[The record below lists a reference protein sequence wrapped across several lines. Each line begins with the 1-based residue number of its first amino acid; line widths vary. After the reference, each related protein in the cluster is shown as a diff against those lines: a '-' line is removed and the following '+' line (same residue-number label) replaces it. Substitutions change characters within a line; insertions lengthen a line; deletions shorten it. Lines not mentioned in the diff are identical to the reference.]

1 MEHLATVTLD
11 TMFANFPLE
20 LESCSSLDSFED
32 AQVEPLSGAVKPADR
47 KACSSSC
54 QRLPTEA
61 PRPPAVPTVAW
72 EDDSTEKHT
81 QGRKSKKESI
91 QTQEETQV
99 CAFVPEDP
107 SQELPHTSG
116 VDPTGTDPRESEP
129 TDKKGTKWRKFL
141 AGLRRAWKSIKGSFQ
156 TQEETQ
162 VCAFVPEDPSQ
173 ELPHTSGVDPTGTD
187 PQESEPTDR
196 SFESLYDV
204 VKKLKSR
211 RGVSYHLGFRNSDDK
226 RVLIK
231 FIKKNRPEKLV
242 ELPGYSNPLS
252 QEAAAML
259 MVQKPP
265 TSEHLV
271 QLYDHFV
278 MEDQDILIMEYPRSY
293 ISLFDYVQRNSS
305 NLTETEVKLI
315 IQGLIVAL
323 HHCMSRG
330 VYRRT
335 HMKNIL
341 VHTNT
346 LHVKLMDFGGALLV
360 EERRDDEPLL
370 ISAIRKYAEWAT
382 TEDLRILLDL
392 MVPRITRCF
401 WMRPRVSKECLDL
414 LEHLHD
420 VKSRMTLQAMLK
432 HDWFKRKTEA

>member
-54 QRLPTEA
+54 QQLPTEA

-129 TDKKGTKWRKFL
+129 TD
-141 AGLRRAWKSIKGSFQ
+141 
-156 TQEETQ
+156 
-162 VCAFVPEDPSQ
+162 
-173 ELPHTSGVDPTGTD
+173 
-187 PQESEPTDR
+187 R

-204 VKKLKSR
+204 GLKLKSR

-252 QEAAAML
+252 KEAAAML

-330 VYRRT
+330 VYRR
-335 HMKNIL
+335 HAYEKHPCPHKNPACKADGL
-341 VHTNT
+341 W
-346 LHVKLMDFGGALLV
+346 
-360 EERRDDEPLL
+360 RRT
-370 ISAIRKYAEWAT
+370 ARRRK
-382 TEDLRILLDL
+382 
-392 MVPRITRCF
+392 TRC
-401 WMRPRVSKECLDL
+401 
-414 LEHLHD
+414 
-420 VKSRMTLQAMLK
+420 
-432 HDWFKRKTEA
+432 

>member
-54 QRLPTEA
+54 QQLPTEA

-116 VDPTGTDPRESEP
+116 VDPTGTDPR
-129 TDKKGTKWRKFL
+129 
-141 AGLRRAWKSIKGSFQ
+141 
-156 TQEETQ
+156 
-162 VCAFVPEDPSQ
+162 
-173 ELPHTSGVDPTGTD
+173 
-187 PQESEPTDR
+187 ESEPTDR

-360 EERRDDEPLL
+360 EERREDEPLL

-392 MVPRITRCF
+392 LVPRISRCF

>member
-54 QRLPTEA
+54 QQLPTEA

-72 EDDSTEKHT
+72 EDDSTEKRT

-107 SQELPHTSG
+107 SQELPHTSR

-129 TDKKGTKWRKFL
+129 TD
-141 AGLRRAWKSIKGSFQ
+141 
-156 TQEETQ
+156 
-162 VCAFVPEDPSQ
+162 
-173 ELPHTSGVDPTGTD
+173 
-187 PQESEPTDR
+187 R

-204 VKKLKSR
+204 GLKLKSR

-252 QEAAAML
+252 KEAAAML

-341 VHTNT
+341 VHTKT

-360 EERRDDEPLL
+360 EERRDAEPLL

-392 MVPRITRCF
+392 MVPRISRCF

>member
-54 QRLPTEA
+54 QQLPTEA

-72 EDDSTEKHT
+72 EDDSTALSHSDCLQKSTHKGGSLRKNPSKPRKKPKCVLLCLRIHRRSFHT
-81 QGRKSKKESI
+81 HPAWIRQ
-91 QTQEETQV
+91 
-99 CAFVPEDP
+99 
-107 SQELPHTSG
+107 
-116 VDPTGTDPRESEP
+116 GTDPRESEP
-129 TDKKGTKWRKFL
+129 TDQKRTKWRKFL

-330 VYRRT
+330 VYR
-335 HMKNIL
+335 
-341 VHTNT
+341 
-346 LHVKLMDFGGALLV
+346 A
-360 EERRDDEPLL
+360 
-370 ISAIRKYAEWAT
+370 
-382 TEDLRILLDL
+382 RI
-392 MVPRITRCF
+392 
-401 WMRPRVSKECLDL
+401 
-414 LEHLHD
+414 
-420 VKSRMTLQAMLK
+420 
-432 HDWFKRKTEA
+432 

>member
-11 TMFANFPLE
+11 TMFAIFPLE

-54 QRLPTEA
+54 QQLPTEA

-72 EDDSTEKHT
+72 EDDSTEKRT

-107 SQELPHTSG
+107 SQELPHTSR

-129 TDKKGTKWRKFL
+129 TDR
-141 AGLRRAWKSIKGSFQ
+141 
-156 TQEETQ
+156 
-162 VCAFVPEDPSQ
+162 C
-173 ELPHTSGVDPTGTD
+173 
-187 PQESEPTDR
+187 
-196 SFESLYDV
+196 FESLYDV

-323 HHCMSRG
+323 QHCMSRG
-330 VYRRT
+330 VYRGT
-335 HMKNIL
+335 YMKNIL
-341 VHTNT
+341 VHTKT

-360 EERRDDEPLL
+360 EERRDAEPLL

-392 MVPRITRCF
+392 MVPTISRCF